1 MLQHDS
7 VSILA
12 DEASAGSI
20 VVSTGVTGTFI
31 LFFNQA
37 LSRMLPYLIISLFV
51 ILLDLSFGIKAA
63 KVRGE
68 EVRISRAIRRTLGKM
83 VEYFCWSVLAS
94 TIAVAT
100 NLPIIETGLML
111 VVIGIEMISIF
122 QNWFTVKRGKT
133 VSVDL
138 PKVIENVISEK
149 TGIDIHGAIKVEEDT
164 VKESCDQ
171 WNDDKGEADGKY

>member
-1 MLQHDS
+1 
-7 VSILA
+7 
-12 DEASAGSI
+12 
-20 VVSTGVTGTFI
+20 
-31 LFFNQA
+31 
-37 LSRMLPYLIISLFV
+37 
-51 ILLDLSFGIKAA
+51 
-63 KVRGE
+63 
-68 EVRISRAIRRTLGKM
+68 M

-149 TGIDIHGAIKVEEDT
+149 TGIDIHGTIKVEEDT
-164 VKESCDQ
+164 VKENCDQ
-171 WNDDKGEADGKY
+171 WNDDKGKADGKY